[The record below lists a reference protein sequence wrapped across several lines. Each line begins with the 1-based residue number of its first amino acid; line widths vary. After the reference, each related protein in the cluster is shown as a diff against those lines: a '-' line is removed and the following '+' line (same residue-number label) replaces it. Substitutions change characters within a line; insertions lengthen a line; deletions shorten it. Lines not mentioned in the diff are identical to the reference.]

1 MQSALCGARLHP
13 PRRIAIMGGMSAV
26 LPPLE
31 DMIRRLVATPSVS
44 SLQPALDQGN
54 GPVCELLADWLEPLG
69 FEVSLREVPGMP
81 GKKNL
86 VARAGEGADGLVL
99 AGHTDTVPY
108 DADSWRFDPF
118 GGELRDGRI
127 HGLGSADM
135 KSFLAVA
142 AHAAARVDLARL
154 ARPLLIV
161 GTADEES
168 GMGGARALVAAGQG
182 ERESLGARVLVGEP
196 TGLQPVDRHKGIFME
211 RIRVLGRSG
220 HGSNPAAGLNAI
232 DGMMA
237 ALEALHAFLAR
248 LAEQY
253 PEQGFPVPG
262 PTLNPGAIRGGDNPN
277 RICESCELDID
288 MRLVPGMT
296 TRSARAGLRAAVR
309 DALEGSGF
317 RLEFVPLFEGV
328 DPLAPGSHHA
338 LAEACEQASGHAC
351 GAVNFAT
358 EGPLYQQLGMEVVV
372 CGPGEIAVAH
382 QPDESVELAEA
393 ARAVDMVESL
403 VQRFCGS
410 AR

>member
-1 MQSALCGARLHP
+1 LHP
-13 PRRIAIMGGMSAV
+13 PRRIAIMGGMSAA

-31 DMIRRLVATPSVS
+31 EMIRRLVATPSVS
-44 SLQPALDQGN
+44 SLQASLDQGN

-69 FEVSLREVPGMP
+69 FQVSLREVPGMP

-108 DADSWRFDPF
+108 DADSWRCDPF
-118 GGELRDGRI
+118 GGEVRDGRLY
-127 HGLGSADM
+127 GLGSADM

-168 GMGGARALVAAGQG
+168 GMGGARALVKDA
-182 ERESLGARVLVGEP
+182 ESLGARALVGEP
-196 TGLQPVDRHKGIFME
+196 TGLRPVDRHKGIFME

-220 HGSNPAAGLNAI
+220 HGSDPAAGLNAI

-237 ALEALHAFLAR
+237 ALEALHAFLAG
-248 LAEQY
+248 LAE
-253 PEQGFPVPG
+253 ESGEHGFPVPG

-288 MRLVPGMT
+288 MRLLPGMT
-296 TRSARAGLRAAVR
+296 TRSAREKLHAAVR
-309 DALEGSGF
+309 DALRGSGF
-317 RLEFVPLFEGV
+317 RVEFVPLFEGV
-328 DPLAPGSHHA
+328 DPLAPGA
-338 LAEACEQASGHAC
+338 RRELAEACEHASGHRC

-393 ARAVDMVESL
+393 ARAVDMVEGL
-403 VQRFCGS
+403 VQRFCGK